1 MRHLLNTLYVT
12 TQGAYLSREGETV
25 LLRVEHET
33 KLRVP
38 IHTLGGIVC
47 FGQVSCSPPLMEL
60 CGERN
65 VAISF
70 LSERGKFYARVQGP
84 VSGNVL
90 LRREQYRRADS
101 EEFSAKIAQSVVV
114 AKIANCRTVLL
125 RAIRDHADPARQDQD
140 SALEAAALRLARQLD
155 DLRQPAA
162 LDAVRGVE
170 GDAARTYFEVFDH
183 LITAQKEDFF
193 FHERSRRPPLD
204 NLNALLSFFYTLLAH
219 DVTAAL
225 ETVGLDPAVGYLH
238 RDRPGRPSL
247 ALDLMEEFRPVLADR
262 LALSLVNRQQI
273 RGKGFKKTE
282 TGAVLMDDATRKE
295 VLVAYQKR
303 KQEEIQHPF
312 LGETVEVGLLPFV
325 QAMLL
330 ARYLRGDLDGY
341 PPFFWK

>member
-1 MRHLLNTLYVT
+1 MRQLLNTLFVT
-12 TQGAYLSREGETV
+12 TQGAYVSREGETV
-25 LLRVEHET
+25 LVRVEHET

-70 LSERGKFYARVQGP
+70 LSDQGKFYARVQGP

-101 EEFSAKIAQSVVV
+101 EEKSAEIARAVVI

-125 RAIRDHADPARQDQD
+125 RAARDHPEAPQSPQ
-140 SALEAAALRLARQLD
+140 LEAVAQRLARLLD
-155 DLRQPAA
+155 DLREHVP
-162 LDAVRGVE
+162 LDVVRGVE
-170 GDAARTYFEVFDH
+170 GDAARTYFGVFDH

-193 FHERSRRPPLD
+193 FRERSRRPPLD
-204 NLNALLSFFYTLLAH
+204 NVNALLSFFYTLLAH

-247 ALDLMEEFRPVLADR
+247 ALDLMEEFRPILADR
-262 LALSLVNRQQI
+262 LALSLINRQQI
-273 RGKGFKKTE
+273 RGKGFRKTE
-282 TGAVLMDDATRKE
+282 TGAVMMDDSTRKE

-312 LGETVEVGLLPFV
+312 LNEKLAVGLLPIA

-330 ARYLRGDLDGY
+330 ARCLRGDLDGY

>member
-25 LLRVEHET
+25 LVRADQEV

-47 FGQVSCSPPLMEL
+47 FGQVSCSPPLMGL

-70 LSERGKFYARVQGP
+70 LSENGKFYARVQGP

-90 LRREQYRRADS
+90 LRREQYRRADK
-101 EEFSAKIAQSVVV
+101 EDASAEIARMVVLAKV
-114 AKIANCRTVLL
+114 ANGRTVLL
-125 RAIRDHADPARQDQD
+125 RGIRDHADNTEAPAV
-140 SALEAAALRLARQLD
+140 EAAAVRLAHQLD
-155 DLRQPAA
+155 DLRKPAP
-162 LDAVRGVE
+162 LDAVRGLE
-170 GDAARTYFEVFDH
+170 GDAARTYFGVFNH
-183 LITAQKEDFF
+183 LITAQNEDFF
-193 FHERSRRPPLD
+193 FRERSRRPPLD
-204 NLNALLSFFYTLLAH
+204 NLNALLSFFYTLLVH
-219 DVTAAL
+219 DVAAAL

-247 ALDLMEEFRPVLADR
+247 ALDLTEEFRPVLADR

-273 RGKGFKKTE
+273 RGKGFRKTE

-312 LGETVEVGLLPFV
+312 LEEKVEVGLLPFV

-341 PPFFWK
+341 PPFLWK

>member
-1 MRHLLNTLYVT
+1 MRQLLNTLFVT
-12 TQGAYLSREGETV
+12 TQGAYLSREGEAV
-25 LLRVEHET
+25 LVRVEHEN

-60 CGERN
+60 CGDRN

-70 LSERGKFYARVQGP
+70 LSEQGRFYARVQGP

-90 LRREQYRRADS
+90 LRREQYRRADIEAVSS
-101 EEFSAKIAQSVVV
+101 EIARAIVI

-125 RAIRDHADPARQDQD
+125 RAVRDRPDAPEVLAI
-140 SALEAAALRLARQLD
+140 EAASQRLARLLD
-155 DLRQPAA
+155 ELRQPAP
-162 LDAVRGVE
+162 LEVVRGRE

-183 LITAQKEDFF
+183 LISTQKEDFF
-193 FHERSRRPPLD
+193 FRERSRRPPLD
-204 NLNALLSFFYTLLAH
+204 NVNALLSFLYTLLAH

-225 ETVGLDPAVGYLH
+225 ETVGLDPAVGFLH

-247 ALDLMEEFRPVLADR
+247 ALDLMEEFRPIFADR
-262 LALSLVNRQQI
+262 LALSLINLQQI
-273 RGKGFKKTE
+273 RGKGFRKTE
-282 TGAVLMDDATRKE
+282 SGAVMMDDATRKE

-303 KQEEIQHPF
+303 KQEEIQHLF
-312 LGETVEVGLLPFV
+312 LNEKLAVGLLPHV